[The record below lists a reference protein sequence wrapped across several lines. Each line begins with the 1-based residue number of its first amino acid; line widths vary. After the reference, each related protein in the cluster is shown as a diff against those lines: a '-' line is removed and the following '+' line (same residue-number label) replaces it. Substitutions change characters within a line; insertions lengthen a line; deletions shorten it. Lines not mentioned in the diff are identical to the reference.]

1 LSSSTIFLSGGVC
14 DEGRWNQLFWT
25 FALSIMPTILVFTGG
40 LETLQTNARIA
51 FNEIIREKDALQTE

>member
-25 FALSIMPTILVFTGG
+25 FAG